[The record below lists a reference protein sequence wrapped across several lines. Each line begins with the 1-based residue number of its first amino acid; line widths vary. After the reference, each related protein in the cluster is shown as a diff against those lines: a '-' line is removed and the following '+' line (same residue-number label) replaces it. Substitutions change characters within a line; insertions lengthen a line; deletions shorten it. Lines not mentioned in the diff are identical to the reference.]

1 MRRAVYLRSAEDAF
15 SRPDICLPI
24 TSTLCLGLVACVSTL
39 FLATFHEMAIFAA
52 GGGGRNEVMLS
63 QLATR
68 SIYDVVSGF
77 WTMMQQ
83 AIFSRGMEA
92 MAITTTMLWSHF
104 RKFCYRRIVIRK
116 QNLLL
121 FSAEMQMIVPRFSTG
136 PNGDC

>member
-1 MRRAVYLRSAEDAF
+1 MLAYHIHTSFGSRRMRF
-15 SRPDICLPI
+15 NPI
-24 TSTLCLGLVACVSTL
+24 FGNFPRNGYIRCGRG
-39 FLATFHEMAIFAA
+39 

-68 SIYDVVSGF
+68 SIYDEVSGF

-104 RKFCYRRIVIRK
+104 RKFCYRRVVIRK